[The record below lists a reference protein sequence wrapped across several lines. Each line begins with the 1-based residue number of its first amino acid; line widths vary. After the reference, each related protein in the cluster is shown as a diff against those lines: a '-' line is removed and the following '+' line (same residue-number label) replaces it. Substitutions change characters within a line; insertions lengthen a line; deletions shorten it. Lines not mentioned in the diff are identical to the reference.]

1 MTSLTVSTVMTP
13 DPVTVRAD
21 TPLKEIAEVLTAR
34 AISAVGVLDR
44 HGALVGVVSEADI
57 LPHLREHE
65 RPSWLA
71 KRLSRRDRRT
81 SGRVASDLM
90 TSPAVTIDAGASLA
104 TASAEFARAGVRR
117 LFVLRRGTLVGVVS
131 RRDLVRVFVRSDDEL
146 LHEVERGVLLRA
158 LGLGP
163 DRARVAVHDGVVTM
177 CGRVEKR
184 SEVETLTQLVE
195 DLPGVVAVENRLDY
209 VWNDV
214 A

>member
-13 DPVTVRAD
+13 DPVTVRTD

-44 HGALVGVVSEADI
+44 HGALVGVVSEAD
-57 LPHLREHE
+57 LLSHLREHE

-71 KRLSRRDRRT
+71 KRLSRRDRRM

-90 TSPAVTIDAGASLA
+90 TAPALTIDAGASLTA
-104 TASAEFARAGVRR
+104 ASAEFARTGVRR
-117 LFVLRRGTLVGVVS
+117 LFVLRRGALVGVVS
-131 RRDLVRVFVRSDDEL
+131 RSDLVRVFVRTDDEL

-184 SEVETLTQLVE
+184 SEVETLTRMVE
-195 DLPGVVAVENRLDY
+195 DVPGVVAVENRLDY